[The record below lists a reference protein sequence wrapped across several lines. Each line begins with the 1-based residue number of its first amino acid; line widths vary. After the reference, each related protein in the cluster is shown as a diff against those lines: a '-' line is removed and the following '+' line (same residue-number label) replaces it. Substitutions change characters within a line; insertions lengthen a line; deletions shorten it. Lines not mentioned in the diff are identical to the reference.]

1 MHSEH
6 RTNLDCTLH
15 ASAVVKLETSISMD
29 EAQRKLESLGNQII
43 ERDDEARTFKI
54 LDTVEHPSEVWWVC
68 DFCGAVSLSE
78 QVILEHEAK
87 EHGS

>member
-6 RTNLDCTLH
+6 RTNVDCTIH
-15 ASAVVKLETSISMD
+15 ATGVVKLESDISMD
-29 EAQRKLESLGNQII
+29 EAQRKLESLGNEVID
-43 ERDDEARTFKI
+43 RNDEARTFKV
-54 LDTVEHPSEVWWVC
+54 LDTVNHPAEWVWVC
-68 DFCGAVSLSE
+68 DYCGAYSHSD